1 MYKVLLV
8 DDEPATLES
17 ETRVIKKKLDNFV
30 VCGEA
35 FDVDQAMQLINEQ
48 RPQVV
53 LLDIKMPKK
62 NGTELI
68 HYIAGLED
76 QMIVAV
82 AVSGYSDFEY
92 VHDAFSYGAY
102 DYLLKPVDPVKMA
115 ELFIRIQKLLETVQK
130 GNVKSKLHVGRMTE
144 TEVVDDI
151 IKYIQEHLTEDNSII
166 KICSRFAI
174 NQPYLSKIFRK
185 VKGSTYNDYLNEI
198 RIEKAEELLVSEKNY
213 LIGEIA
219 YMVGY
224 SDQFYFSKV
233 FKNLKGNT
241 PSEYKTINK

>member
-1 MYKVLLV
+1 
-8 DDEPATLES
+8 
-17 ETRVIKKKLDNFV
+17 
-30 VCGEA
+30 
-35 FDVDQAMQLINEQ
+35 
-48 RPQVV
+48 
-53 LLDIKMPKK
+53 
-62 NGTELI
+62 
-68 HYIAGLED
+68 
-76 QMIVAV
+76 
-82 AVSGYSDFEY
+82 VSGYSDFEY